1 MKKNERIAYAK
12 KEYERWQ
19 SHIDDEELLRE
30 MAEME
35 ADEDELIDA
44 FSSELRFGTS
54 GLRGILGPGP
64 GRINI
69 YVIRRA
75 TRGLAVYLRRSCEE
89 PSVVIA
95 YDSRRNS
102 RLFAEETA
110 AVLQEY
116 GIRTFLF
123 SELAPVPLLSFS
135 VRHLGASM
143 GIMITASHN
152 PRIYNGYKVY
162 NRNGYQIVGEEAD
175 AILNEMERLDY
186 FTETAEGRGSISSV
200 GEALSQAFLDRI
212 LELSTTQ
219 TAPELCRSLSVV
231 YTPLNGTGNRYVREV
246 LSRIG
251 VGAVHVVPSQ
261 EYPDETFSTC
271 PTPNPEKIASYGEGF
286 KLLDQTGS
294 DILIAT
300 DPDCDRVGVCLA
312 HDGMKQLLT
321 GNQLGILLLDYL
333 CQVRE
338 PVCGQL
344 VVKSIVSAPLIE
356 KVAKSYG
363 LHVINTLTG
372 FKYIGE
378 IITALDRSGRGDEYY
393 FGFEESNGYLIAPF
407 IRDKDG
413 VSTAMAAA
421 EMAAFYKAQGKD
433 LIDRLEEIY
442 QQYGLCKDQTYNY
455 LFEGPYG
462 REEME
467 KVMDIFRNTVN
478 TTIGGRRIL
487 RKTDYMEET
496 DLPRSDVIRYVLD
509 NGTEFIIRP
518 SGTEAKIKVYFFLSG
533 KDETAKAVEEII
545 LRMRSTG

>member
-35 ADEDELIDA
+35 DDEDELIDA

-64 GRINI
+64 GRINN

-75 TRGLAVYLRRSCEE
+75 TRGLAVYLRRSCED

-123 SELAPVPLLSFS
+123 SDLAPVPLLSFS

-186 FTETAEGRGSISSV
+186 FTETAEGKGNISSV
-200 GEALSQAFLDRI
+200 GEALSQAFLDKI

-231 YTPLNGTGNRYVREV
+231 YSPLNGTGNR
-246 LSRIG
+246 
-251 VGAVHVVPSQ
+251 
-261 EYPDETFSTC
+261 
-271 PTPNPEKIASYGEGF
+271 
-286 KLLDQTGS
+286 
-294 DILIAT
+294 
-300 DPDCDRVGVCLA
+300 
-312 HDGMKQLLT
+312 
-321 GNQLGILLLDYL
+321 
-333 CQVRE
+333 
-338 PVCGQL
+338 
-344 VVKSIVSAPLIE
+344 
-356 KVAKSYG
+356 
-363 LHVINTLTG
+363 
-372 FKYIGE
+372 
-378 IITALDRSGRGDEYY
+378 
-393 FGFEESNGYLIAPF
+393 
-407 IRDKDG
+407 
-413 VSTAMAAA
+413 
-421 EMAAFYKAQGKD
+421 
-433 LIDRLEEIY
+433 
-442 QQYGLCKDQTYNY
+442 
-455 LFEGPYG
+455 
-462 REEME
+462 
-467 KVMDIFRNTVN
+467 
-478 TTIGGRRIL
+478 
-487 RKTDYMEET
+487 
-496 DLPRSDVIRYVLD
+496 
-509 NGTEFIIRP
+509 
-518 SGTEAKIKVYFFLSG
+518 
-533 KDETAKAVEEII
+533 
-545 LRMRSTG
+545 